1 MESTHPEPDAAR
13 CARLGE
19 LTYPEVEAI
28 VGGARA
34 TAAIIPIGSTEAHGP
49 HLPLATDSIISEGMA
64 TAAGRELAGRGVT
77 AVVFPTIH
85 YAVTEWARAFK
96 GSTSIGESSAFNM
109 IFDACRAAKGI
120 GFTRVAIVTAHLE
133 PGHIAVLRR
142 VARRY
147 EDELDEALVF
157 PDKTRRANAAQLTE
171 EFQSGSCHAGQY
183 ETSLVLALRPE
194 LVRSSI
200 AAALPD
206 HEVALVEHIRAGA
219 TGFVDCG
226 MDQAYCGAPAA
237 ATAAEGEA
245 TLATLATM
253 IADAIVRSIEAP
265 EDIAERRGP

>member
-1 MESTHPEPDAAR
+1 MESTHSEAGAAR
-13 CARLGE
+13 CERLGE

-28 VGGARA
+28 VGGPRA

-64 TAAGRELAGRGVT
+64 MAAGRALAGRGVT

-157 PDKTRRANAAQLTE
+157 PDKTRRANAARLTE

-183 ETSLVLALRPE
+183 ETSLVLALRPD
-194 LVRSSI
+194 LVRASI
-200 AAALPD
+200 AAELPD
-206 HEVALVEHIRAGA
+206 HEVALVDHIRAGA
-219 TGFVDCG
+219 TGFIDCG

-253 IADAIVRSIEAP
+253 IADAIVRSIGAP
-265 EDIAERRGP
+265 EDGAERRGP